1 MHLAFGVRFNALAK
15 DELRLDSCSS
25 SLIAAAYEAN
35 SLTLKLDQQLP
46 LWRIWPTAT
55 YQKYS
60 RCMDVLNEE
69 GSKLMRKWQ
78 SRAEEDIGERC
89 LMDDYARDSNL
100 TRKGEGPTYTMRII
114 CGVTVAC
121 LFRFTRNRRGLP
133 IGWNG
138 YHIDYHGHDSLSYL
152 EESGSTR

>member
-1 MHLAFGVRFNALAK
+1 MHLSFGVRFNALAK
-15 DELRLDSCSS
+15 DELRTDSCSS

-78 SRAEEDIGERC
+78 SRAEHDIGERC

-100 TRKGEGPTYTMRII
+100 TRKGE
-114 CGVTVAC
+114 
-121 LFRFTRNRRGLP
+121 
-133 IGWNG
+133 
-138 YHIDYHGHDSLSYL
+138 
-152 EESGSTR
+152 